1 MRIFLGTDHRPVW
14 GWDAWG
20 WDARWVIWRAGVC
33 SGSSNT
39 VGGWEGCSNRVG
51 KVKGVCGRQSSPS
64 GFLIAQ
70 HFSQVDQ
77 ISLTRHSQN

>member
-1 MRIFLGTDHRPVW
+1 MLLGGMLDDSYGDSV
-14 GWDAWG
+14 GGGGDIQVVA
-20 WDARWVIWRAGVC
+20 IE
-33 SGSSNT
+33 
-39 VGGWEGCSNRVG
+39 GGWEGCSHRVG
-51 KVKGVCGRQSSPS
+51 QVKGVCGRQSSPS